1 MHFINILLMDEN
13 TNPKKL
19 QIMNFIYNALENGWE
34 IKKRD
39 VNSYIFRKKH
49 HNDKTVFMDNYLE
62 RFVFTNFQNRLESIE

>member
-1 MHFINILLMDEN
+1 MDEN
-13 TNPKKL
+13 TRKA

-39 VNSYIFRKKH
+39 AHSYIFRKKH

-62 RFVFTNFQNRLESIE
+62 RFVFTNFHGSLESIG